1 MALVFTMPDG
11 RTIHQPPYTKA
22 EQMEMYKRYAEGPKV
37 MVKQSP
43 RKPEPLNEENKLDNP
58 KTTPEPQS

>member
-1 MALVFTMPDG
+1 MVLCFITEEG
-11 RTIHQPPYTKA
+11 REVHQPPYTKA

-58 KTTPEPQS
+58 KTTHETQS